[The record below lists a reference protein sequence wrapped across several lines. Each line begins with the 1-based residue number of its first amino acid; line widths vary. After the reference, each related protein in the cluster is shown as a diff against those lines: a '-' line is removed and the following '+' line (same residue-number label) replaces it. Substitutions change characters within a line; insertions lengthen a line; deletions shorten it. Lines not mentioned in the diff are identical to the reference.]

1 LTGKL
6 LRDRIVSKE
15 TIRGGYRIGKHRAVL
30 RRHLQAQPEHNG
42 RQAEGNGARQRAVR
56 FFSRHSQKRGHK
68 PEGPR
73 RRLFVEK
80 STTAKAVKY
89 LIAKGYVYKKQVA
102 SDKRYSSLYLT
113 EKGRASA
120 EAVKDVFSEML
131 GVYSE
136 DIPDEEIGSAIA
148 VLKKVIINLQNKKSE
163 YAGEEQNEYK
173 GADEMESTKA
183 KKASRW
189 P

>member
-1 LTGKL
+1 
-6 LRDRIVSKE
+6 
-15 TIRGGYRIGKHRAVL
+15 
-30 RRHLQAQPEHNG
+30 
-42 RQAEGNGARQRAVR
+42 
-56 FFSRHSQKRGHK
+56 
-68 PEGPR
+68 
-73 RRLFVEK
+73 
-80 STTAKAVKY
+80 
-89 LIAKGYVYKKQVA
+89 
-102 SDKRYSSLYLT
+102 
-113 EKGRASA
+113 
-120 EAVKDVFSEML
+120 ML